1 MKTLPTIGVA
11 LLLLTA
17 AYSCKD
23 GSHDEAADVT
33 SAESD
38 ATTESKTLALPVANG
53 QALATSS
60 AASTKND
67 NGRQF
72 IRTADLKF
80 KVDDVAQSTD
90 AIESTVQKFGG
101 IVTNTNLQSVI
112 SEHNETQ
119 VSPDSTLET
128 TKYTVENSMTFRV
141 PNRQLDTVVKAIA
154 KQVDYLDF
162 RVIKAED
169 ASLQMLSNDMAQ
181 ARNDAHKKRMENA
194 IDKQPRK
201 LNDIRTSENDLLNKQ
216 ENADNT
222 VVENLATR
230 DKVAFSTV
238 TLALY
243 EKEKVKQELVANEKS
258 VNAYRPHIGLQIW
271 DSLKTG
277 WFILEGILAFVAKLW
292 SLILIALI
300 GIFLFKKYGKKAA
313 KPAI

>member
-17 AYSCKD
+17 ANSCKN
-23 GSHDEAADVT
+23 ADHKEEST
-33 SAESD
+33 DNASAAESVVTESAPTANGPGL
-38 ATTESKTLALPVANG
+38 ATT
-53 QALATSS
+53 S

-72 IRTADLKF
+72 LRTADMKF
-80 KVDDVAQSTD
+80 KVDDVAKSTY
-90 AIESTVQKFGG
+90 AIENTVQKFGG

-112 SEHNETQ
+112 SEHKEIQ

-128 TKYTVENSMTFRV
+128 TKYTVENSMTLRV

-154 KQVDYLDF
+154 KQVNYLDF
-162 RVIKAED
+162 RIIKAED
-169 ASLQMLSNDMAQ
+169 ASLQMLSNNMAQ
-181 ARNDAHKKRMENA
+181 ARNEAHKKRMENA
-194 IDKQPRK
+194 IDKQSRK
-201 LNDIRTSENDLLNKQ
+201 LNDIASTENGLLNKQ
-216 ENADNT
+216 ENADNAAI
-222 VVENLATR
+222 ENLSTR

-258 VNAYRPHIGLQIW
+258 INAYRPHIGLQIW

-300 GIFLFKKYGKKAA
+300 AIFLFRKYGRKTA
-313 KPAI
+313 KPAL

>member
-1 MKTLPTIGVA
+1 MKTLPTIGMA
-11 LLLLTA
+11 LLLLATLN
-17 AYSCKD
+17 SCKN
-23 GSHDEAADVT
+23 GENRETERMVGT
-33 SAESD
+33 ESQEI
-38 ATTESKTLALPVANG
+38 ATT
-53 QALATSS
+53 S

-67 NGRQF
+67 NGRKF
-72 IRTADLKF
+72 MRTADMKF
-80 KVDDVAQSTD
+80 KVNDVAKSTY
-90 AIESTVQKFGG
+90 AIESTVQQFGG

-112 SEHNETQ
+112 SQHNETQ

-181 ARNDAHKKRMENA
+181 RRNDAHRKRMENE

-201 LNDIRTSENDLLNKQ
+201 LNDINTSENALLAKQ
-216 ENADNT
+216 ESTDNSKI
-222 VVENLATR
+222 ENLAMN

-238 TLALY
+238 TLAIY
-243 EKEKVKQELVANEKS
+243 ESEKVKQELTANEKS
-258 VNAYRPHIGLQIW
+258 VNTYRPHIGLQIW

-277 WFILEGILAFVAKLW
+277 WFILEGILAFIAKLW
-292 SLILIALI
+292 SLILIVVVAIVLY
-300 GIFLFKKYGKKAA
+300 KKYGRKA
-313 KPAI
+313 KPAL